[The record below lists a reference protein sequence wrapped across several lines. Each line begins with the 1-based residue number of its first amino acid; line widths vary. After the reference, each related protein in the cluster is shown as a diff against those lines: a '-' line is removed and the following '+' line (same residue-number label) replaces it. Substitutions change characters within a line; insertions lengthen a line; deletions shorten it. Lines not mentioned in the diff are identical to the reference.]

1 MPIRTVKTGTLTGN
15 YKPCEWL
22 NRMIYELQGTQRELS
37 QVRAHGKHL
46 GDVSPIEKE

>member
-1 MPIRTVKTGTLTGN
+1 MPIGTVKTGILTGN

-46 GDVSPIEKE
+46 GDMSPTEKE